1 MDKIVLIGFRCVGK
15 TTIGRR
21 LAETLNWKFLDLDIE
36 IQKETEKTIKE
47 LVEEKGWDYFRK
59 VEKES
64 MKKLKDMKNVVI
76 ALGGGSVIHE
86 DEMKLLFK
94 KSFIVWLYSSP
105 EVILERMKK
114 DKKTISQ
121 RPSLKNSG
129 LEKEIRDVLKERI
142 PLYEKFSHFKIDTDD
157 IDVEGAVE
165 KILKNIPQGEKR

>member
-1 MDKIVLIGFRCVGK
+1 MDKIILIGFRCVGK
-15 TTIGRR
+15 TTIGKR
-21 LAETLNWKFLDLDIE
+21 LAEDLNWKFLDLDIE
-36 IQKETEKTIKE
+36 IQKETKKTIKE

-76 ALGGGSVIHE
+76 ALGGGGVIHE

-114 DKKTISQ
+114 DEKTISQ

-129 LEKEIRDVLKERI
+129 LEKEIRDVLKERV

>member
-15 TTIGRR
+15 TTIGKR
-21 LAETLNWKFLDLDIE
+21 LAKALNWKFLDLDIE
-36 IQKETEKTIKE
+36 IQKETKKTIKE

-59 VEKES
+59 VEKKS

-94 KSFIVWLYSSP
+94 KSFIIWLYSSP

-157 IDVEGAVE
+157 IDEEGAVE

>member
-1 MDKIVLIGFRCVGK
+1 MDKIILIGFRCVGK
-15 TTIGRR
+15 TTIGKR
-21 LAETLNWKFLDLDIE
+21 LAEALNWKFLDLDIE
-36 IQKETEKTIKE
+36 IQKETKKTIKE

-114 DKKTISQ
+114 DEKTISQ

-157 IDVEGAVE
+157 IDVEGAVG